1 MNIYC
6 GIKRPG
12 LRCNDREQKDLGF
25 TAAARSNTMKRGFY
39 TILAAQF
46 FSALA
51 DNALL
56 FAAIAL
62 LATLQAQAWQTPVLQ
77 QFFVFSYIV
86 LAPFVGPFADSLPKG
101 RVMFVANAVKLLG
114 CIAMLMG
121 THPLLA
127 YGLVGVGAAMY
138 SPAKYGIL
146 TEYLPHQKLVLANGW
161 MEGLTV
167 AAIIL
172 GSILGGLMVSA
183 RFAGYIFAR
192 IDFPLVDTGIDTP
205 PELAITV
212 ILMLYFIAALINL
225 YIPKVAIDHKLQKRN
240 PVFIMQDFWHSF
252 RLLWRDPLG
261 QVSLAV
267 TTLFWGAGA
276 TLRLIVLTWAS
287 MALRFSLEKATQLTA
302 VVAFGI
308 ALGSVLAAKY
318 VSLKRAVRVL
328 PVGIAMGLLVTSM
341 VFVNDWRIAIVLL
354 VLIGAMGG
362 YFVVPMNAL
371 LQHRGHLLMG
381 AGHSIA
387 VQNFNENLSILVLLG
402 VYALMIKAD
411 ASIRGIIITFGLF
424 IALTM
429 GYLTRKHWHDQD
441 SK

>member
-1 MNIYC
+1 
-6 GIKRPG
+6 
-12 LRCNDREQKDLGF
+12 
-25 TAAARSNTMKRGFY
+25 MKRGFY

-62 LATLQAQAWQTPVLQ
+62 LASLHAQAWQTPVLQ

-172 GSILGGLMVSA
+172 GSILGGLRVSA
-183 RFAGYIFAR
+183 RFAGYIFER

-212 ILMLYFIAALINL
+212 ILLLYFIAALINL

-240 PVFIMQDFWHSF
+240 PLFIMQDFWHSF

-328 PVGIAMGLLVTSM
+328 PVGIAMGLLVVSM

-411 ASIRGIIITFGLF
+411 ASIRGIIITFGLL
-424 IALTM
+424 IAVIM

>member
-1 MNIYC
+1 
-6 GIKRPG
+6 
-12 LRCNDREQKDLGF
+12 
-25 TAAARSNTMKRGFY
+25 MKRGFY

-62 LATLQAQAWQTPVLQ
+62 LASLHAQAWQTPVLQ
-77 QFFVFSYIV
+77 QFFVFSYIA

-127 YGLVGVGAAMY
+127 YGVVGVGAAMY

-167 AAIIL
+167 AAIIV
-172 GSILGGLMVSA
+172 GSILGGIMVSA
-183 RFAGYIFAR
+183 RFAGYVFAR
-192 IDFPLVDTGIDTP
+192 IDFPLIDTGIDTP
-205 PELAITV
+205 PELAIAI
-212 ILMLYFIAALINL
+212 ILLLYFIAALINL

-328 PVGIAMGLLVTSM
+328 PVGIAMGLLVISM
-341 VFVNDWRIAIVLL
+341 VFVSDWRIAIVLL

-424 IALTM
+424 IALVM